1 MSSSDDVC
9 AQVKDCIV
17 IPVEDEEAGEVPR
30 AYVVLQDMTSDFTEQ
45 DVCDFVAKLV
55 APYKKLRGGVRFTD
69 VIPKSPSGKLLRRV
83 QRDIDRELDGKDKK

>member
-1 MSSSDDVC
+1 
-9 AQVKDCIV
+9 VKDCIV

-30 AYVVLQDMTSDFTEQ
+30 AYVVLQDSAAGTYSEQ
-45 DVCDFVAKLV
+45 DVCDFVASRV